1 MTRTVQWR
9 KLIRLARDERGSELV
24 EFAITALL
32 LVAIVFGVI
41 DFGMAM
47 YAEHFVSSAA
57 QQGARYAIVRGSD
70 WTTACSTSA
79 PPNFTLSYH
88 CNASS
93 GDVQNY
99 VKSLAGMGLSSSN
112 VSATASWPGTT
123 PDCSSSCSLC
133 STTTNATGCLVK
145 VQVTYSFTF
154 LKLKFFPQSTLN
166 LTSTA
171 EQVIQE

>member
-1 MTRTVQWR
+1 LRRTIEWR
-9 KLIRLARDERGSELV
+9 KLIGLARDERGSELV
-24 EFAITALL
+24 EFAVTAVL

-70 WTTACSTSA
+70 WTSTCSTSA
-79 PPNFTLSYH
+79 PPNFVLSYH

-93 GDVQNY
+93 SDVQNY
-99 VKSLAGMGLSSSN
+99 VKSLAGMGLSSTN
-112 VSATASWPGTT
+112 VSAAASWPGTT
-123 PDCSSSCSLC
+123 PDCASACSAC
-133 STTTNATGCLVK
+133 TTATNATGCMVQ
-145 VQVTYSFTF
+145 VQVTYTFTF
-154 LKLKFFPQSTLN
+154 LKLRFLPQSVLK